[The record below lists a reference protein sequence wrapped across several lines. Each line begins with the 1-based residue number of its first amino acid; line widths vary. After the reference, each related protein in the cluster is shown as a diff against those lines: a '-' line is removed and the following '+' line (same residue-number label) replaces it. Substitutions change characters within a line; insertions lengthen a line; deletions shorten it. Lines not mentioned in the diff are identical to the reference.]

1 MATSV
6 SSSSV
11 SSDNS
16 TVLIFKAITTFI
28 NDLHTEFGS
37 KYKSITLY
45 HRLLEKTG
53 IMHTGPIL
61 KHIDCFRSFF
71 TANKEMMETQDVSK
85 IVQSQVSYSERVY
98 VDIAN
103 IMKSADKECVVII
116 WQHLLTI
123 WGLIDPTSQAKQ
135 TLKEMMKNE
144 DNKEANFLNN
154 IIEKVES
161 SIDPSKVSGSNP
173 MEMVSSL
180 MQSGVFNE
188 LISGMQGGLEDG
200 SLDMN
205 KLMGSVQ
212 GMMTKMSPDGQI
224 PPEISN
230 MMGMMAPMLANMGKK

>member
-1 MATSV
+1 MAASAT
-6 SSSSV
+6 
-11 SSDNS
+11 DNS
-16 TVLIFKAITTFI
+16 NVLIFKAITTFI
-28 NDLHTEFGS
+28 NDLHTEFGN
-37 KYKSITLY
+37 KFKSITLY

-71 TANKEMMETQDVSK
+71 VANKEMMETQDISK
-85 IVQSQVSYSERVY
+85 LVQTQISYSERVFI
-98 VDIAN
+98 DIST
-103 IMKSADKECVVII
+103 IMKNSDKECTPII

-135 TLKEMMKNE
+135 TLKEMMKNN
-144 DNKEANFLNN
+144 DNKEADFLSN

-161 SIDPSKVSGSNP
+161 SIDPSKMNGSNP
-173 MEMVSSL
+173 MEMVSGL
-180 MQSGVFNE
+180 MQSGVFND

-224 PPEISN
+224 PPEIAGMMN
-230 MMGMMAPMLANMGKK
+230 MMGPMLANMGKK

>member
-1 MATSV
+1 MATSA
-6 SSSSV
+6 
-11 SSDNS
+11 SDNS
-16 TVLIFKAITTFI
+16 NVLLFKAITTFI

-37 KYKSITLY
+37 KFKSITLY

-71 TANKEMMETQDVSK
+71 TENKEMMETQDITK
-85 IVQSQVSYSERVY
+85 IVKSQISYSERVY
-98 VDIAN
+98 VDIPSV
-103 IMKSADKECVVII
+103 MKHSDKECTVII
-116 WQHLLTI
+116 WKHLLTI

-135 TLKEMMKNE
+135 TLKEMMKNN
-144 DNKEANFLNN
+144 DNKEADFLSN

-161 SIDPSKVSGSNP
+161 SIDPSKMNGSNP
-173 MEMVSSL
+173 MEMVSGL
-180 MQSGVFNE
+180 MQSGVFND

-224 PPEISN
+224 PPEIAGMMN
-230 MMGMMAPMLANMGKK
+230 MMGPMLANMGKK